1 MQTKYYFSKLS
12 KNNQTTI
19 PKEIRDK
26 LKLKPGDHIE
36 FVMKGD
42 VALISE
48 GNSRYELEQ
57 WRSKQRT
64 LTVGGVT
71 SGFNDGNQFDISF
84 MESESTLFQRFPIGS
99 IHDADL
105 DGKPVK
111 VKVVK
116 QVTPPPSTQFASLPA
131 IIFELIE

>member
-1 MQTKYYFSKLS
+1 MQTKYYFSRLS

-19 PKEIRDK
+19 PKEIREK
-26 LKLKPGDHIE
+26 LKLKPGDHIKY
-36 FVMKGD
+36 VMDDD
-42 VALISE
+42 VVRISE

-57 WRSKQRT
+57 WRSEQRT

-71 SGFNDGNQFDISF
+71 SEFNEGNQFNVSF
-84 MESESTLFQRFPIGS
+84 MESESDLFYRFPIGS

-116 QVTPPPSTQFASLPA
+116 QFTPPPSTQFASLPVV
-131 IIFELIE
+131 IFELTE